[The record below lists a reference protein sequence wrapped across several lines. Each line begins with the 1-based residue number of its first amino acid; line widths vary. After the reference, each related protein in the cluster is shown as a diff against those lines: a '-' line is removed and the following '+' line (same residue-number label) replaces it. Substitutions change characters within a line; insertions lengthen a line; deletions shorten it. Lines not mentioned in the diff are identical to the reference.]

1 MKDQL
6 NVAIFSV
13 DYSSDNQCVKKK
25 CARSLYSSFLS
36 VMVRLRK
43 ESGTRAQNRGSGKGG
58 VEEERRKL
66 LCSSANWTNLSY
78 YTNRA
83 LFTKGKHIFKAI
95 VHVCLILR
103 KIVYYAFLS
112 LSNYNL
118 PCTGK

>member
-1 MKDQL
+1 MSQTSVFGKICEEALLQL
-6 NVAIFSV
+6 L
-13 DYSSDNQCVKKK
+13 D
-25 CARSLYSSFLS
+25 FLS
-36 VMVRLRK
+36 VRVRLRK
-43 ESGTRAQNRGSGKGG
+43 KSETRAQNRGSGKGG

-95 VHVCLILR
+95 VQFCLILR
-103 KIVYYAFLS
+103 KIVYYAFLP

-118 PCTGK
+118 P